1 MYTLGTT
8 TSTVCKITEDHSINI
23 SAVSDA
29 ILQKGAI
36 VKTTATG
43 NVEVVA
49 GPTDKPFGIVIAGNR
64 EAGELV
70 TVQTEF
76 NAIVNVVSDG
86 DLAVGDEVACT
97 SVQAQADGGLPL
109 MKVAVA
115 TNYIVGVALS
125 DSTDGETVQIGI
137 NRVSVLKA

>member
-1 MYTLGTT
+1 MYTLGDT

-23 SAVSDA
+23 SATSA
-29 ILQKGAI
+29 NILRKGVI
-36 VKTTATG
+36 VKTNADG
-43 NVEVVA
+43 DVEA
-49 GPTDKPFGIVIAGNR
+49 IAAATDKPFGVVVAGNR

-76 NAIVNVVSDG
+76 NSIINVVASG
-86 DLAVGDEVACT
+86 PLVIGDEVACA
-97 SVQAQADGGLPL
+97 SVNAEADGGLPVFI
-109 MKVAVA
+109 KAVA

-125 DSTDGETVQIGI
+125 DAADGETVQIGI